1 MLSFRLVGSVFL
13 IYLVELSFTN
23 NNSCANIFRFLKP
36 ELDITI
42 IFGEVKSRTLGI
54 FAFNLYRF
62 IDSKQGQPIFDFKKN
77 DTAFAKA
84 ASDPNVEAIST
95 ISIRRVCGT

>member
-1 MLSFRLVGSVFL
+1 MLSFRLVGSDFL
-13 IYLVELSFTN
+13 IYLVELS
-23 NNSCANIFRFLKP
+23 FLKP

-62 IDSKQGQPIFDFKKN
+62 IDSKQGKLIFDFKKN

-84 ASDPNVEAIST
+84 ASDPNVEAISI